1 MGDFRKRNLSCCPI
15 SRERISCKEIPGER
29 NILYLK
35 KNEHLSWLI
44 ILEKILHR
52 CRSGKQILSSEIWC
66 KQFLPKR
73 NHPTKSAR

>member
-35 KNEHLSWLI
+35 KMNIFGGL
-44 ILEKILHR
+44 
-52 CRSGKQILSSEIWC
+52 
-66 KQFLPKR
+66 
-73 NHPTKSAR
+73 